1 MQVACMREK
10 TPPLCRMRFP
20 GQEFASQQGLG
31 PTRMQVLPPRHPY
44 LFTVGFQYS
53 IFVRKQLVFQLEAAI
68 CCHSGIPCF
77 STGSLNLTW
86 SQ

>member
-31 PTRMQVLPPRHPY
+31 PTRMQVLPPRH
-44 LFTVGFQYS
+44 LQVHVYS
-53 IFVRKQLVFQLEAAI
+53 WISV
-68 CCHSGIPCF
+68 
-77 STGSLNLTW
+77 
-86 SQ
+86 